1 MQVPTP
7 RELSFDLRD
16 NFSNLFVEKGETDK
30 DIKEVNWLEI
40 ANDLLFETKENAEYE
55 RSQGAGGVIDKLPTV
70 NVEQEKDKLIDQLAK
85 EIDPEK
91 KQFLQQKY
99 KNLMRASLNK
109 VARVVHHK
117 DGWHVLSEKG
127 KNLGG
132 PYKTKGEA
140 VKRLRQVEYFKNAS
154 KRPFSKKVAAETM
167 VDPYQSL
174 TTHITEMR
182 SRMEQVQQRLESNP
196 LPKQAGKDE
205 TDPSELS
212 IEQVFED
219 VAMGLDL
226 LESKLKDEP
235 ESEELHKSLE
245 ELENLL
251 WETEQKA
258 GIKPEI
264 SEEEKA
270 EPEPEHKEIVKEV
283 VKEVLK
289 EIEDKK
295 EPVEKEEEKEKEE
308 IIEINAAAVP
318 NPALGQP
325 IVPAPAPVKNVQP
338 TDDDNL
344 EVPIVK
350 PTSPPPPGTQ
360 WVFDTQF
367 NKYVIMPLNSSQ
379 TI

>member
-1 MQVPTP
+1 MDIEQA
-7 RELSFDLRD
+7 
-16 NFSNLFVEKGETDK
+16 K
-30 DIKEVNWLEI
+30 D
-40 ANDLLFETKENAEYE
+40 DLLN
-55 RSQGAGGVIDKLPTV
+55 
-70 NVEQEKDKLIDQLAK
+70 QLAK
-85 EIDPEK
+85 ETDLERK
-91 KQFLQQKY
+91 RVLEQKY
-99 KNLMRASLNK
+99 KRLSMNSSLKTASGECSASHITWGPNGYQCLNCGAEGEHSWDIKHDPKKNPQLRASLNK
-109 VARVVHHK
+109 VARVVHQK

-132 PYKTKGEA
+132 PYGTKGEA
-140 VKRLRQVEYFKNAS
+140 VKRLRQVEYFKHNGS
-154 KRPFSKKVAAETM
+154 KVRPFSKKASEVM
-167 VDPYQSL
+167 VDPYQAL
-174 TTHITEMR
+174 TQQITDMR
-182 SRMEQVQQRLESNP
+182 SRMEQVQQRLESSP

-264 SEEEKA
+264 SDEEKA
-270 EPEPEHKEIVKEV
+270 EPEHKETIKEI

-289 EIEDKK
+289 EIEEKK
-295 EPVEKEEEKEKEE
+295 EEKPEEKEEKKEEE

-325 IVPAPAPVKNVQP
+325 IVPTPAPVKNVQP
-338 TDDDNL
+338 TDADNL
-344 EVPIVK
+344 NISVVK
-350 PTSPPPPGTQ
+350 PTSPPPPGMV
-360 WVFDTQF
+360 WIFDTEG
-367 NKYVIMPLNSSQ
+367 NKYVAIPDPANPQ
-379 TI
+379 KTI

>member
-1 MQVPTP
+1 M
-7 RELSFDLRD
+7 
-16 NFSNLFVEKGETDK
+16 KG
-30 DIKEVNWLEI
+30 
-40 ANDLLFETKENAEYE
+40 
-55 RSQGAGGVIDKLPTV
+55 S
-70 NVEQEKDKLIDQLAK
+70 
-85 EIDPEK
+85 
-91 KQFLQQKY
+91 
-99 KNLMRASLNK
+99 K
-109 VARVVHHK
+109 V
-117 DGWHVLSEKG
+117 
-127 KNLGG
+127 
-132 PYKTKGEA
+132 
-140 VKRLRQVEYFKNAS
+140 
-154 KRPFSKKVAAETM
+154 RPFSKKAEVLT
-167 VDPYQSL
+167 DPYQALIQQISD
-174 TTHITEMR
+174 MR
-182 SRMEQVQQRLESNP
+182 SRMEQVQQRLESSP

-212 IEQVFED
+212 IEEVFED

-270 EPEPEHKEIVKEV
+270 EPEHKEIVKEV

-289 EIEDKK
+289 EIEEKKEEKPVEKEEK
-295 EPVEKEEEKEKEE
+295 EPVEKEEKE

-338 TDDDNL
+338 TDDNNL
-344 EVPIVK
+344 NVTVVK
-350 PTSPPPPGTQ
+350 PTSPPPPGMV
-360 WVFDTQF
+360 WVFDTEG
-367 NKYVIMPLNSSQ
+367 NKFVTMPDPANPQ
-379 TI
+379 KTI